1 MTKLRWRVKLVAE
14 CEPGVTTEPEFA
26 CIERN
31 AQASV
36 ADLGLTLAETKRR
49 TRRCR
54 SDCADANGGSA
65 RLSPSLR
72 RVRAPARGQG
82 PLRSDVPL
90 PVRRRSGAG
99 AALVRLSV
107 PEQT

>member
-36 ADLGLTLAETKRR
+36 ADLGLTLAETKRLTAALQVR
-49 TRRCR
+49 LCRRKWWF
-54 SDCADANGGSA
+54 CA
-65 RLSPSLR
+65 
-72 RVRAPARGQG
+72 
-82 PLRSDVPL
+82 
-90 PVRRRSGAG
+90 PVAKLATRSGAG
-99 AALVRLSV
+99 SRPGAIT
-107 PEQT
+107 E